1 MAKEFRRIIAPV
13 DGSEEAKY
21 AAKKAIFLAEHI
33 GLDVVA
39 MYVKDTSVFARFP
52 VPDDVLYFNID
63 KLLDKE
69 ALSIL
74 DKVEKMGS
82 KRGVRVI
89 KKLVEGIPDEEIIK
103 EAKKNDLIVM
113 GSKGM
118 TALDRILIGSVSE
131 KVLHHAPCP
140 VMIVRKPKQEKR
152 K

>member
-13 DGSEEAKY
+13 DGSDEAKY

-33 GLDVVA
+33 GVDVVA
-39 MYVKDTSVFARFP
+39 IYVKDNSVLARFP
-52 VPDDVLYFNID
+52 VPDDVFSFNID

-74 DKVEKMGS
+74 DKVEKMGNKS
-82 KRGVRVI
+82 GVRVI

-103 EAKKNDLIVM
+103 GARKSDLIVM

-140 VMIVRKPKQEKR
+140 VMIVRKPKSEK
-152 K
+152 KK

>member
-1 MAKEFRRIIAPV
+1 MAKEFSRIIAPV
-13 DGSEEAKY
+13 DGSEESKY

-33 GLDVVA
+33 GVDVVA
-39 MYVKDTSVFARFP
+39 MYVKDTSIFARFP
-52 VPDDVLYFNID
+52 PLDDVLYFNMD
-63 KLLDKE
+63 KFLEKE

-82 KRGVRVI
+82 KRGVKVI

-103 EAKKNDLIVM
+103 EARKSDLIVM
-113 GSKGM
+113 GSKGI

-140 VMIVRKPKQEKR
+140 VMIVRRQKSEK
-152 K
+152 KK

>member
-13 DGSEEAKY
+13 DGSDEAKY

-33 GLDVVA
+33 GVDVVA
-39 MYVKDTSVFARFP
+39 MYVKDTSIFARFP
-52 VPDDVLYFNID
+52 VPDDVLSFNID
-63 KLLDKE
+63 KFLEKE

-74 DKVEKMGS
+74 DKVEKMGNRS
-82 KRGVRVI
+82 GVKVI

-103 EAKKNDLIVM
+103 EARKNDLIVM

-140 VMIVRKPKQEKR
+140 VMIVRKPRQEK